1 MIGTTNG
8 NKSKQAIMSYEESQN
23 EVKSNNKSSRH

>member
-1 MIGTTNG
+1 MIGTTNV
-8 NKSKQAIMSYEESQN
+8 NKSKQAIMSYEESKN